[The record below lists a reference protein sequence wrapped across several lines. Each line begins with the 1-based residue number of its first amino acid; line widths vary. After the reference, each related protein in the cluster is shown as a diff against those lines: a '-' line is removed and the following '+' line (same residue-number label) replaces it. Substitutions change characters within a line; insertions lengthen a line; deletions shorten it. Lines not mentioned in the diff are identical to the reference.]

1 MVNVEVE
8 DEGAEQKD
16 AHVDDAQ
23 GSHDVLHS
31 TTA

>member
-8 DEGAEQKD
+8 DEGAEQED